1 MVELKARFD
10 ERRNITWARAL
21 EEAGA
26 HVVHGLPG
34 VKTHVKALLVVRRE
48 AGGVRHYL
56 NAGTGNYHA
65 KTARIYEDFGLFT
78 TDPELTEDVADLFNS
93 LTGYARPHEYRKAVV
108 SPHHTRARI
117 LEEIGK
123 TIEARNE
130 DADAR
135 IVMKMN
141 SLVDKACIEA
151 LYRAS
156 QAGVRVDLN
165 VRGICCLRPGVEGVS
180 DNIRVVSVVGRYL
193 EHSRIYGFRRNGEST
208 WLIGSADLMPRNLD
222 NRVELLVPVEDQTLV
237 AEIVDTLDRCFADD
251 TFAWQL
257 DADGE
262 WHRRTGRDR
271 SAHYELMER
280 ARERAAAEDEA

>member
-34 VKTHVKALLVVRRE
+34 YKTHVKALLVVRRE
-48 AGGVRHYL
+48 DGGVRHYL
-56 NAGTGNYHA
+56 NVGTGNYHA

-93 LTGYARPHEYRKAVV
+93 LTGYARPYEFRKAVV
-108 SPHHTRARI
+108 SPQYTRGRI
-117 LEEIGK
+117 LDEIDK
-123 TIEARNE
+123 TIEAHQAGQE
-130 DADAR
+130 AR

-141 SLVDKACIEA
+141 SLVDRRCIEA

-156 QAGVRVDLN
+156 QAGVPIDLN
-165 VRGICCLRPGVEGVS
+165 VRGICCLRPGVPGVS
-180 DNIRVVSVVGRYL
+180 ENIRVMSVVGRYL
-193 EHSRIYGFRRNGEST
+193 EHARVYGFRRNGEGT

-222 NRVELLVPVEDQTLV
+222 NRVELLVPIEDEALVE
-237 AEIVDTLDRCFADD
+237 EIVDSLARCFADD
-251 TFAWQL
+251 TFGWDL
-257 DADGE
+257 NEDGT
-262 WHRRTGRDR
+262 WARRSGRER

-280 ARERAAAEDEA
+280 ARERAAAEEET